1 MIAIF
6 LGYLVPLCLVVAG
19 LWDGREIVVIFWME
33 CIIIFFYSIYRLF
46 KMIGENIW
54 AELFA
59 TLFWCVTLVCLW
71 GLFGSM
77 LYQDLFLPQGPREAT
92 RMSEDIGSLLEY
104 TLANY
109 GWVVVI
115 VLFVIHGAEEVK
127 RYKWSDGYRDLP
139 LDLGKDTITYLLSL
153 FVFTMFVYPA
163 AVIFGPDS
171 AAVIIVLVIARM
183 FIAYRLSDMSPS
195 SSDLPQEK
203 G

>member
-19 LWDGREIVVIFWME
+19 IWDAREIVVIFWIE
-33 CIIIFFYSIYRLF
+33 CIFIFLFAIFRLF

-59 TLFWCVTLVCLW
+59 TLFWCVTLVGLW

-77 LYQDLFLPQGPREAT
+77 LYQDLFLTPGPREAT
-92 RMSEDIGSLLEY
+92 EMSQDIGNLLGY
-104 TLANY
+104 TLSNY

-115 VLFVIHGAEEVK
+115 LLFAIHGAEEVK
-127 RYKWSDGYRDLP
+127 RYRWSRGYRNLP
-139 LDLGKDTITYLLSL
+139 FDLGKDTMTYMLSL

-163 AVIFGPDS
+163 SVIFGPDS

-183 FIAYRLSDMSPS
+183 FIAYRLRDTESS
-195 SSDLPQEK
+195 SSDLPPEK